1 MSSNYWNQQQGDAP
15 NPRQYSPAM
24 NGNGNGASR
33 SASLLSNYNGHN
45 GPQTMPAPQGW
56 PTPQGPSS
64 ISPIPPSSSQFL
76 PPQSQQQFP
85 QFPQGP
91 QQGPQGPQFPQNWP
105 AQQGGRPASV
115 FASAMNTMRRWSG
128 KMAATRGGY
137 VDPNPFVLHR
147 PPAAEPINKRVPWKR
162 SHALRVSMQMRHRR
176 ARWQRTHPDKKK
188 VLTITFCV
196 FAAFLV
202 VLLASGFGAAYA
214 YYQSEYPRVQDLANQ
229 QVAQSTRIYDRNFKL
244 IYTAYDGQSGRGT
257 AISYYQVPGF
267 MQDAMIAT
275 EDHTFWNNSGI
286 DPQGILR
293 AATEYFSNGG
303 VVSGGGSTI
312 TQQVVKNLTGDTQVT
327 LQRKLPEAALA
338 IGLTQQFPKW
348 KILEM
353 YFNAA
358 PFGAQEQGVD
368 AAAEDYF
375 GLRAKCDANFKCIPA
390 ITFLDRDLTK
400 CKIASDP
407 STCKVD
413 PILGLARASLLAGMP
428 QNPPGYDPTV
438 SKDNILAAQARQD
451 YVLNQM
457 ASLNMSINLGLGDQ
471 TSDSG
476 LGPITPAIIAQVE
489 ALTKTFK
496 YPGFNATKNDPHFVD
511 WIIPIIENALGNG
524 DGQLGA
530 HLFLTGGF
538 NIRTT
543 IDSNL
548 ETFIEN
554 DVRHQLRDRQYQI
567 FVNDYG
573 PLNTI
578 HNVNDSAVIVENA
591 KTGEILAMDGS
602 ADYNSR
608 DPRIAGQVNSATALR
623 PPGSSFKPIVYATA
637 FQMGWYPGIVLP
649 DKETFFPGGSPS
661 LNVNLPNATYH
672 PSDYGGTATKGYWH
686 NLNSNALLAIANSF
700 NIPAIKALEFAGF
713 DNVLNMARRFGIT
726 DLDTDTANYV
736 NAYNQAHHAHKSL
749 TTLQNLGPSFALGSY
764 NVSLLQMVGAYQVFA
779 DQGNRVPQQYV
790 LDIWDN
796 YGHHIYQFDPRHPQ
810 TSRVISAQIA
820 YLMSSILED
829 NQARALEFAPD
840 TVLTTQDWDGRPVA
854 AKTGTTDGFQDNW
867 TMGYTPDIVVG
878 VWSGNANGDLMNNV
892 VGITGAAPIWHD
904 ALEYASGKCFSAG
917 SFAGN
922 WSSCGDVK
930 FPPDTFNAPSGVIQ
944 QEVNT
949 INGLAGTGFA
959 SWMLADEVPTT
970 SGLTKST
977 TVNGTPTATPT
988 P

>member
-1 MSSNYWNQQQGDAP
+1 MSSNYWDQQQGDAP
-15 NPRQYSPAM
+15 NPQQHFPTM
-24 NGNGNGASR
+24 NENGNGVPR
-33 SASLLSNYNGHN
+33 SGSLLSNYKAHN
-45 GPQTMPAPQGW
+45 AQQTMPAPQG
-56 PTPQGPSS
+56 PSP

-76 PPQSQQQFP
+76 PPQSQKQFP
-85 QFPQGP
+85 QFPQ
-91 QQGPQGPQFPQNWP
+91 QAPQGPQYPQNWP
-105 AQQGGRPASV
+105 AQQGGRPGSV
-115 FASAMNTMRRWSG
+115 FASAMNTVRRWSG
-128 KMAATRGGY
+128 KMAAARGGY
-137 VDPNPFVLHR
+137 IDPNPLVLHR
-147 PPAAEPINKRVPWKR
+147 PQASEQVNKRAPWKR
-162 SHALRVSMQMRHRR
+162 SRALRVSMQMRRRR
-176 ARWQRTHPDKKK
+176 ARWQRTRPNKKK
-188 VLTITFCV
+188 TLTITFSI
-196 FAAFLV
+196 FAALLI
-202 VLLASGFGAAYA
+202 VLLSSGFGAAYG
-214 YYQSEYPRVQDLANQ
+214 YYQSQYPHVQDLANQ

-244 IYTAYDGQSGRGT
+244 IYTAYDGQYGRGT
-257 AISYYQVPGF
+257 AISYYQVPGV
-267 MQDAMIAT
+267 MQDAMVAT

-312 TQQVVKNLTGDTQVT
+312 TQQVVKNLTGDSQIS

-338 IGLTQQFPKW
+338 IGLTQQYPKW

-353 YFNAA
+353 YFNVA

-375 GLRAKCDANFKCIPA
+375 GLRAKCDANFKCTPA
-390 ITFLDRDLTK
+390 IAFLDRDNRDLKK
-400 CKIASDP
+400 CKNANDM
-407 STCKVD
+407 STCPVN
-413 PILGLARASLLAGMP
+413 PLLGLARASLLAGMP
-428 QNPPGYDPTV
+428 QNPPAYDPTV
-438 SKDNILAAQARQD
+438 SNDTILAAQGRQD

-457 ASLNMSINLGLGDQ
+457 LSLNMNINLGLGDQ
-471 TSDSG
+471 TTDSG
-476 LGPITPAIIAQVE
+476 LGLITPAIIAQVE

-496 YPGFNATKNDPHFVD
+496 YPGFNATKTDPHFVN
-511 WIIPIIENALGNG
+511 WIIPIIEDALGNG

-543 IDSNL
+543 IDSTL

-573 PLNTI
+573 PLNTL
-578 HNVNDSAVIVENA
+578 HNVNNSAVIVENA

-602 ADYNSR
+602 ADYYNST
-608 DPRIAGQVNSATALR
+608 DPRIAGQVNAATALR

-649 DKETFFPGGSPS
+649 DKQTFFPGGSQQ
-661 LNVNLPNATYH
+661 LDVHLPNATYH
-672 PSDYGGTATKGYWH
+672 PYDYGQTYH
-686 NLNSNALLAIANSF
+686 NLNSNLLLAIANSF
-700 NIPAIKALEFAGF
+700 NVPAVKTVEFAGLE
-713 DNVLNMARRFGIT
+713 NVLNMARRFGIT

-736 NAYNQAHHAHKSL
+736 NAYNQAHHTHINL

-796 YGHHIYQFDPRHPQ
+796 YGHQIYHFDPTHPQ
-810 TSRVISAQIA
+810 TTRIISSQIA
-820 YLMSSILED
+820 FLMSSILED

-840 TVLTTQDWDGRPVA
+840 TVLTTQGWDGRPVA

-878 VWSGNANGDLMNNV
+878 VWSGNANGELMNNV

-904 ALEYASGKCFSAG
+904 ALEYASGRCFPAG

-922 WSSCGDVK
+922 WSSCGDLK
-930 FPPDTFNAPSGVIQ
+930 FPPDTFNPPSGVIQ
-944 QEVNT
+944 QDVNT
-949 INGLAGTGFA
+949 ANGLAGQ
-959 SWMLADEVPTT
+959 
-970 SGLTKST
+970 
-977 TVNGTPTATPT
+977 ATCPGC
-988 P
+988 

>member
-1 MSSNYWNQQQGDAP
+1 MSSNYWNQQQGNAP
-15 NPRQYSPAM
+15 DPRQHSPSM
-24 NGNGNGASR
+24 NGNGNGNGASR
-33 SASLLSNYNGHN
+33 SASLLSNYNG
-45 GPQTMPAPQGW
+45 QQLMPGPQGW

-64 ISPIPPSSSQFL
+64 LSPIPPSSSQFL
-76 PPQSQQQFP
+76 PPQSPQQFP
-85 QFPQGP
+85 QFPQGQP
-91 QQGPQGPQFPQNWP
+91 QMPQGAQYPQNWS
-105 AQQGGRPASV
+105 AQQGGQPGPVSV

-128 KMAATRGGY
+128 KMAAARGGY
-137 VDPNPFVLHR
+137 IDPNPLVLRR
-147 PPAAEPINKRVPWKR
+147 PPVTPPVKRRARWKR
-162 SHALRVSMQMRHRR
+162 SHAVRVAMQMRHRR
-176 ARWQRTHPDKKK
+176 TRWQRNRPNTKKI
-188 VLTITFCV
+188 LTISFSI
-196 FAAFLV
+196 FAALIV

-214 YYQSEYPRVQDLANQ
+214 YYQSEYPHVQELANQ
-229 QVAQSTRIYDRNFKL
+229 QVNQSTRIYDRNFKL
-244 IYTAYDGQSGRGT
+244 IYTAYDGVYGRGT
-257 AISYYQVPGF
+257 AISYYQVPGV
-267 MQDAMIAT
+267 MQDAMTAT
-275 EDHTFWNNSGI
+275 EDHTFWDNSGI

-312 TQQVVKNLTGDTQVT
+312 TQQVVKNLTGDNQVS
-327 LQRKLPEAALA
+327 LQRKIPEAALA
-338 IGLTQQFPKW
+338 IGLTQQYAKW

-353 YFNAA
+353 YFNVA
-358 PFGAQEQGVD
+358 PFGAQELGVD

-375 GLRAKCDANFKCIPA
+375 GLRPQCDANFKCIPA
-390 ITFLDRDLTK
+390 ISFLDRDLTK
-400 CKIASDP
+400 CTKASDL
-407 STCKVD
+407 STCKED

-438 SKDNILAAQARQD
+438 SSANILAAQARQD

-457 ASLNMSINLGLGDQ
+457 LSLNMNINIGLGDQ
-471 TSDSG
+471 KVDSG
-476 LGPITPAIIAQVE
+476 LGPITPAMIAQVE

-496 YPGFNATKNDPHFVD
+496 YPGFKAIKTDPHFVD

-524 DGQLGA
+524 DPQLGA

-554 DVRHQLRDRQYQI
+554 DVRHQLRDPIYQI

-573 PLNTI
+573 PLNQV
-578 HNVNDSAVIVENA
+578 HNVNNSAVVVENA

-602 ADYNSR
+602 ADYNST

-623 PPGSSFKPIVYATA
+623 PPGSSFKPIVYSTA

-649 DKETFFPGGSPS
+649 DKETFFPGGSQTQD
-661 LNVNLPNATYH
+661 VHLPTATYH
-672 PSDYGGTATKGYWH
+672 PSDYGGTATQGYWH

-700 NIPAIKALEFAGF
+700 NVPAIKALEYAGF
-713 DNVLNMARRFGIT
+713 GNVLNMARRFGIT
-726 DLDTDTANYV
+726 DLDTDTVNYV
-736 NAYNQAHHAHKSL
+736 NEYNKEHHTHINL

-764 NVSLLQMVGAYQVFA
+764 DVSLLQMVGAYQVFA

-796 YGHHIYQFDPRHPQ
+796 YGHHIYQFDPNHPQ
-810 TSRVISAQIA
+810 TTRVISQQIA
-820 YLMSSILED
+820 FMMSSMLSD

-878 VWSGNANGDLMNNV
+878 VWSGNANGDLMKDV

-904 ALEYASGKCFSAG
+904 ALEYASGRCFPAE
-917 SFAGN
+917 SFPGN
-922 WSSCGDVK
+922 WTSCGDLK
-930 FPPDTFNAPSGVIQ
+930 FPPDAFNPPQQGVTQ

-949 INGLAGTGFA
+949 
-959 SWMLADEVPTT
+959 
-970 SGLTKST
+970 
-977 TVNGTPTATPT
+977 
-988 P
+988 

>member
-1 MSSNYWNQQQGDAP
+1 MSSNYWDQQQGNAP
-15 NPRQYSPAM
+15 DPRQYSPSIH
-24 NGNGNGASR
+24 GNGNGAPR
-33 SASLLSNYNGHN
+33 SAGLLSNYGANNGQ
-45 GPQTMPAPQGW
+45 PAMPGPQGW
-56 PTPQGPSS
+56 PTPQGPSPL
-64 ISPIPPSSSQFL
+64 SPIPPSSSQFL
-76 PPQSQQQFP
+76 SPQSPQQFP
-85 QFPQGP
+85 QFPPQGQPQMPQGGHQGP
-91 QQGPQGPQFPQNWP
+91 
-105 AQQGGRPASV
+105 
-115 FASAMNTMRRWSG
+115 ASAFANAMNMVRRWSG
-128 KMAATRGGY
+128 KMVAARGGY
-137 VDPNPFVLHR
+137 VEPNPLVLRR
-147 PPAAEPINKRVPWKR
+147 PPVTPQVSRRVPWKR
-162 SHALRVSMQMRHRR
+162 SHAVRIAMQMRHRR
-176 ARWQRTHPDKKK
+176 LRWRHTGPNTKKIF
-188 VLTITFCV
+188 TISFSI
-196 FAAFLV
+196 FAALIV

-214 YYQSEYPRVQDLANQ
+214 YYQSEFPHVQDLSNQ
-229 QVAQSTRIYDRNFKL
+229 QVSQSTRIYDRNFKL
-244 IYTAYDGQSGRGT
+244 IYTDYDGHYGRGT
-257 AISYYQVPGF
+257 PISYYQVPGF

-275 EDHTFWNNSGI
+275 EDHTFWDNSGI

-312 TQQVVKNLTGDTQVT
+312 TQQVVKNLTGDSQVS
-327 LQRKLPEAALA
+327 LQRKIPEAALA
-338 IGLTQQFPKW
+338 IGLTQQYPKW

-353 YFNAA
+353 YFNVA
-358 PFGAQEQGVD
+358 PFGAQEQGAD

-390 ITFLDRDLTK
+390 IAFLDRDNRDLKK
-400 CKIASDP
+400 CKNVNDM
-407 STCKVD
+407 STCPVN
-413 PILGLARASLLAGMP
+413 PLLGLARASLLAGMP
-428 QNPPGYDPTV
+428 QNPPSYDPTV

-451 YVLNQM
+451 YVLTQM
-457 ASLNMSINLGLGDQ
+457 VSLNMGINVGLGDQ
-471 TSDSG
+471 ITDSG
-476 LGPITPAIIAQVE
+476 LGPITPAIITQVE
-489 ALTKTFK
+489 ELTKTFK
-496 YPGFNATKNDPHFVD
+496 YPGFNAVKNDPHFVN
-511 WIIPIIENALGNG
+511 WVIPIIENALGNG

-543 IDSNL
+543 IDSTL

-602 ADYNSR
+602 ADYNST

-649 DKETFFPGGSPS
+649 DKQTFFPGGSQS

-672 PSDYGGTATKGYWH
+672 PSDYGGTATQGHWS

-700 NIPAIKALEFAGF
+700 NIPAIKALEFAGTE
-713 DNVLNMARRFGIT
+713 NVLNMARRFGIT
-726 DLDTDTANYV
+726 DLDTDTVNYV
-736 NAYNQAHHAHKSL
+736 NEYNKEHHTHIKLS
-749 TTLQNLGPSFALGSY
+749 TLQNLGPSFALGSY

-779 DQGNRVPQQYV
+779 NQGNRVPQQYV
-790 LDIWDN
+790 LDIFDN
-796 YGHHIYQFDPRHPQ
+796 YGHHIYHFDPAHPQ

-820 YLMSSILED
+820 YMMSSILEN
-829 NQARALEFAPD
+829 NQARALEFSPD
-840 TVLTTQDWDGRPVA
+840 TVLTTQDWDNRPVA

-878 VWSGNANGDLMNNV
+878 VWSGNANGDLMKNV

-904 ALEYASGKCFSAG
+904 ALEYASGKCFPAG
-917 SFAGN
+917 SFPGK
-922 WSSCGDVK
+922 WTTCGDLK
-930 FPPDTFNAPSGVIQ
+930 FPPDIFTKPTGVIQ

-949 INGLAGTGFA
+949 VNGLAGTGFA
-959 SWMLADEVPTT
+959 TWMLADEVPTT

-977 TVNGTPTATPT
+977 NVNGTPTATPT